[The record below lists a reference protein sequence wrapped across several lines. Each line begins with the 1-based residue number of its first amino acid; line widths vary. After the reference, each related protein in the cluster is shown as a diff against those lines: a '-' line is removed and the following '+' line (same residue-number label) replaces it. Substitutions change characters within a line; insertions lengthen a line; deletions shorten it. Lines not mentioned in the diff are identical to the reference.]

1 VLSKIREKT
10 QGIIATLILAFVA
23 IPFVLWGIGS
33 YFGSSASEPVAKV
46 NGMEIS
52 QVTYRQQLDE
62 VQRANPRAGDS
73 AVMKQLVLENLINQT
88 LLVSQAQDSGY
99 RVSDRQLA
107 SLIHGIPEFQRDG
120 KFQPGLY
127 EAVLNAQ
134 GMRPADFEARLRRQ
148 GMVAQLPQGLSETA
162 FVTEAEVDSVLRLL
176 RQERRVSY
184 AIVNPDAFL
193 SKVSVSA
200 KDIEDYYRANQESFR
215 APEAVRVEYV
225 SLKAAD
231 IAKQIEPTE
240 EQLRQAYSAEAA
252 RYTTPAKRRIS
263 HILISLP
270 SQPKEA
276 EVEAA
281 NARAE
286 ALLKQIRAGA
296 DFATL
301 AKKESNDTA
310 SAAKGG
316 DLGEVAPGV
325 LPPELEAAAVALKPG
340 EVSEPIR
347 TSFGFHLLKLTEF
360 TPEQRKP
367 FDAVKQELRDL
378 VRKRR
383 GEERFYEMS
392 ERFRNLAY
400 EHPEGLST
408 LAQTLNLKIQKSD
421 WFTRSGGP
429 GIAQQ
434 PRVVSAAFEPDV
446 LSGGRNSDAI
456 DADVETLVALHVVDH
471 RPPAIRPLAE
481 VRSDIEST
489 LKQLRAREQAQAAVQ
504 KWAKELEGGKSIAA
518 LAHEPG
524 VTLRLAQTLSREQA
538 VKVNPAVVDAVF
550 SAPRPKAK
558 PVVGQVELGPQGLA
572 VFELESV
579 KDGDPASAD
588 EALKAKVRDEL
599 KQHHGADYYA
609 GYRAGL
615 RKSADVKIN
624 AEQL

>member
-1 VLSKIREKT
+1 MLAKIREKT

-46 NGMEIS
+46 NGVEIG
-52 QVTYRQQLDE
+52 QATYRQQLDD

-88 LLVSQAQDSGY
+88 LLASQAQESGY
-99 RVSDRQLA
+99 RVSDSQLA
-107 SLIHGIPEFQRDG
+107 ALIHGIPEFQRDG
-120 KFQPGLY
+120 KFEPGLY
-127 EAVLNAQ
+127 RAVLNAQ
-134 GMRPADFEARLRRQ
+134 GMQPTDFEARLRRQ
-148 GMVAQLPQGLSETA
+148 GVVAQLPQGLSETA
-162 FVTEAEVDSVLRLL
+162 FVTDAEVDAVLRLL

-184 AIVNPDAFL
+184 AMVKADAFL
-193 SKVSVSA
+193 PKVTVSV
-200 KDIEDYYRANQESFR
+200 KDIEDYYQANQEAFR

-225 SLKAAD
+225 SLKAAE
-231 IAKQIEPTE
+231 IAQQIEPTD
-240 EQLRQAYSAEAA
+240 EQLRQAYNAEAA

-270 SQPKEA
+270 SQPK
-276 EVEAA
+276 AA
-281 NARAE
+281 DVAAAKARAE

-296 DFATL
+296 DFAAL
-301 AKKESNDTA
+301 AKKESSDAA

-316 DLGEVAPGV
+316 DLGEVTPGV
-325 LPPELEAAAVALKPG
+325 LPPELEAAAAALKPG
-340 EVSEPIR
+340 EVSEPVR
-347 TSFGFHLLKLTEF
+347 TSFGFHLLKLTGF

-367 FDAVKQELRDL
+367 FDAVKQELREL

-383 GEERFYEMS
+383 GEERFYELA

-434 PRVVSAAFEPDV
+434 PRVVSAAFQPEV
-446 LSGGRNSDAI
+446 LSGGSNSDAI
-456 DADVETLVALHVVDH
+456 DADADTLVALHVVDH
-471 RPPAIRPLAE
+471 RPSAIRPLAE
-481 VRSDIEST
+481 VRADIEST
-489 LKQLRAREQAQAAVQ
+489 LKQQRAREQAQAAVQ
-504 KWAKELEGGKSIAA
+504 KWVKELEGGKSIAA
-518 LAHEPG
+518 LGREPG
-524 VTLRLAQTLSREQA
+524 VTLHLAQTLTRDQPG
-538 VKVNPAVVDAVF
+538 KVDPTILEAAF
-550 SAPRPKAK
+550 SAPRPQAK
-558 PVVGQVELGPQGLA
+558 PVVRQVALGGKGFA

-588 EALKAKVRDEL
+588 AALKAKVRDEL
-599 KQHHGADYYA
+599 KQHHSADYYA
-609 GYRAGL
+609 SYRAGL